1 MRVILKREVRG
12 LGRPGEV
19 KDVADGYAQNFL
31 LPKGLAIEATAGELK
46 HLARERQADKLKKDR
61 AHADS
66 EELAQRLATITL
78 MFRLK
83 SGEQGKTFGSV
94 TNKDIA
100 ESLKREHSIEVDR
113 AKIHLDEPL
122 RSLGAHSVE
131 VRLAPDIRTKVMVAI
146 EPVLKRGGI

>member
-1 MRVILKREVRG
+1 VRVILKREVRG

-31 LPKGLAIEATAGELK
+31 IPKGLAIEATAGEMK
-46 HLARERQADKLKKDR
+46 HLSQERQADKLKKDR
-61 AHADS
+61 AHADA
-66 EELAQRLATITL
+66 EELAKRLATTTL

-83 SGEQGKTFGSV
+83 AGKDGKTFGSV

-100 ESLKREHSIEVDR
+100 ETLKAEHGIDVDR
-113 AKIHLDEPL
+113 TKITLTEPL

-131 VRLAPDIRTKVMVAI
+131 IRLAPDIRAKVMVAV
-146 EPVLKRGGI
+146 EPAI